1 MLKLIKFLKP
11 YYLSAAAA
19 LGLIFLQ
26 AVAEL
31 LLPTL
36 MADIVDIG
44 VVNGDIAYIFQVG
57 GLMIIVTLAGTL
69 CAVAA
74 SFLSARTATAFGRDL
89 RSAVFRK
96 VEEFSL
102 SEFDR
107 FGTSSLTIRTTN
119 DITQIQQVVMMSM
132 RIMARAPMMAVGG
145 IIMAVSKSASLSVT
159 IVFAVPVI
167 FLAIHLVARKGLPL
181 FQKIQTKLDRVNQ
194 VLRENLTGVRV
205 IRAFNKTEEEKNRF
219 KEPNR
224 ALTLTTVSAS
234 KIMAAMMPLMMLI
247 LNFTTIAVF
256 WFGGLKIDQGT
267 MQVGEL
273 MAFIQYV
280 MQIMFS
286 LIMVSTIFVMIP
298 RASVSAA
305 RVNEV
310 FDTKPAIKEFLKE
323 QAGLASGTG
332 EKEQAVSNGKGLLE
346 FQNVTF
352 SYPGAEKPVLK
363 DISFTAEPGKVTAII
378 GSTGSG
384 KSTLLNL
391 IPRFYDPQ
399 QGKIL
404 LDGVDIKE
412 LPPKTLR
419 DKIGYVPQKAV
430 LFSGTI
436 AENIRYGKEDAT
448 IEEIAAAAETA
459 QAAEFINR
467 NNGLEAPISQGG
479 TNISG
484 GQKQRL
490 SIARALIRRPQI
502 LLFDDSFSALDYK
515 TDARLRQAL
524 KRATAGATV
533 LVVAQRVS
541 TIIDADQIIVLDEGE
556 IAGIGTHK
564 ELLKGYAVYREIVSS
579 QYAEEIV

>member
-286 LIMVSTIFVMIP
+286 LIMVSMIFVMIP

-391 IPRFYDPQ
+391 I
-399 QGKIL
+399 
-404 LDGVDIKE
+404 
-412 LPPKTLR
+412 
-419 DKIGYVPQKAV
+419 
-430 LFSGTI
+430 
-436 AENIRYGKEDAT
+436 
-448 IEEIAAAAETA
+448 
-459 QAAEFINR
+459 
-467 NNGLEAPISQGG
+467 
-479 TNISG
+479 
-484 GQKQRL
+484 
-490 SIARALIRRPQI
+490 
-502 LLFDDSFSALDYK
+502 
-515 TDARLRQAL
+515 
-524 KRATAGATV
+524 
-533 LVVAQRVS
+533 
-541 TIIDADQIIVLDEGE
+541 
-556 IAGIGTHK
+556 
-564 ELLKGYAVYREIVSS
+564 
-579 QYAEEIV
+579 

>member
-286 LIMVSTIFVMIP
+286 LIMVSMIFVMIP

>member
-1 MLKLIKFLKP
+1 
-11 YYLSAAAA
+11 
-19 LGLIFLQ
+19 
-26 AVAEL
+26 
-31 LLPTL
+31 
-36 MADIVDIG
+36 
-44 VVNGDIAYIFQVG
+44 
-57 GLMIIVTLAGTL
+57 
-69 CAVAA
+69 
-74 SFLSARTATAFGRDL
+74 
-89 RSAVFRK
+89 
-96 VEEFSL
+96 
-102 SEFDR
+102 
-107 FGTSSLTIRTTN
+107 
-119 DITQIQQVVMMSM
+119 
-132 RIMARAPMMAVGG
+132 
-145 IIMAVSKSASLSVT
+145 
-159 IVFAVPVI
+159 
-167 FLAIHLVARKGLPL
+167 
-181 FQKIQTKLDRVNQ
+181 
-194 VLRENLTGVRV
+194 
-205 IRAFNKTEEEKNRF
+205 
-219 KEPNR
+219 
-224 ALTLTTVSAS
+224 
-234 KIMAAMMPLMMLI
+234 
-247 LNFTTIAVF
+247 
-256 WFGGLKIDQGT
+256 
-267 MQVGEL
+267 
-273 MAFIQYV
+273 
-280 MQIMFS
+280 
-286 LIMVSTIFVMIP
+286 
-298 RASVSAA
+298 
-305 RVNEV
+305 
-310 FDTKPAIKEFLKE
+310 
-323 QAGLASGTG
+323 
-332 EKEQAVSNGKGLLE
+332 
-346 FQNVTF
+346 
-352 SYPGAEKPVLK
+352 
-363 DISFTAEPGKVTAII
+363 
-378 GSTGSG
+378 